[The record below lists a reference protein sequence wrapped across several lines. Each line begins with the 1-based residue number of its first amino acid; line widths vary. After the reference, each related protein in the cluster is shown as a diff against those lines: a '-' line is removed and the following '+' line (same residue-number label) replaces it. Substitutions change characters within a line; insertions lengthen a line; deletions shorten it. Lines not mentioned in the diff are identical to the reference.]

1 MHLQILDAIFPLNEA
16 GIQTNYVRSSH
27 ITSVNDEVS
36 HGSCNS
42 PLIIQMHYK
51 VFVVSLLC
59 LAQ

>member
-1 MHLQILDAIFPLNEA
+1 MHSQSLDAISPLNES
-16 GIQTNYVRSSH
+16 GIQTNYVRSST

-36 HGSCNS
+36 HNSCNS
-42 PLIIQMHYK
+42 PLIQMHYK